1 MVMNSESSNIDQRR
15 MVSPHAQE
23 VEFALILSRMINTVK
38 EDPSQIRLTI
48 YEFAR
53 ARLKLDTSWTDEAE
67 RNRLLAALETAIQGV
82 EDFSVRR
89 EEREQLGPPPAPAQ
103 IGSARSPAE
112 PPPAPMR
119 AIRQPG
125 QAPEDTFVPNGAYWH
140 PQVLPILD
148 VRTRSLASTL
158 TRFCIGVVLVGAV
171 AGLALYKER
180 AGIDLP
186 SQLLSKLVRPQTK
199 PPIPETPQQ
208 ASPSIDP
215 KTALASANALPFPV
229 PSDYG
234 VYALSDSALSELY
247 LLPERVPDKRI
258 AMSTPVDQPSRTT
271 IPDGKA
277 KFVLFRRDLAGN
289 APERMEVRVVARR
302 WVIDGTN
309 DALDDVVDVRKVTP
323 QCSGRVEFDGAA
335 AQNRVGEFE
344 NRHVRPAP
352 GTIDCE
358 FRVRP
363 IAGNPEMLLVQPD
376 KTDFTLP
383 PGRYV
388 LVLRDQGYDFT
399 VAGKVTEPSQCVER
413 TEAANGTFYSE
424 CQKL

>member
-1 MVMNSESSNIDQRR
+1 MVMKPEFPKIEQDR

-23 VEFALILSRMINTVK
+23 VEYALILSRMINTVK

-67 RNRLLAALETAIQGV
+67 RNRLSAALETAIQGV
-82 EDFSVRR
+82 EEFSVRR
-89 EEREQLGPPPAPAQ
+89 EEREQLKPPVASAQ

-112 PPPAPMR
+112 PPPGSSMPAIHRASPAPDML
-119 AIRQPG
+119 
-125 QAPEDTFVPNGAYWH
+125 VPNRVYLR
-140 PQVLPILD
+140 PKVQPIVD
-148 VRTRSLASTL
+148 VQARSLASTL
-158 TRFCIGVVLVGAV
+158 ARFSIGILLFGTV

-180 AGIDLP
+180 AGINLP
-186 SQLLSKLVRPQTK
+186 SQLLSKLVRPQAK

-208 ASPSIDP
+208 ASPAVDP
-215 KTALASANALPFPV
+215 KTAVASANALPFPV

-234 VYALSDSALSELY
+234 VYALSNSALSELY

-277 KFVLFRRDLAGN
+277 KFVIFRRDLAGN
-289 APERMEVRVVARR
+289 APERMEVRVVARVMR
-302 WVIDGTN
+302 ALTF
-309 DALDDVVDVRKVTP
+309 DAKGKPTFSPISDSWNIRNV
-323 QCSGRVEFDGAA
+323 SY
-335 AQNRVGEFE
+335 
-344 NRHVRPAP
+344 
-352 GTIDCE
+352 E

-376 KTDFTLP
+376 KADFTLP
-383 PGRYV
+383 AGRYV
-388 LVLRDQGYDFT
+388 LVLIDQGYDFT
-399 VAGKVTEPSQCVER
+399 LGGKVTEQSQCVER

-424 CQKL
+424 CQTLS